1 MRQPKINMES
11 DKLKNLI
18 EAVLLASNEPLS
30 VNKIHKLLNS
40 KTKVSQSDILSS
52 IDDLKQDYKNKDI
65 EIIQVASGLRVQAKD
80 EVRDYLK
87 LMFSERTPRYSRALM
102 ETLSIIAYRQPVTRG
117 DIEAIRGV
125 SVSSSIMR
133 TLNDR
138 NWVRIIGYRD
148 VPGKPAMFSTT
159 PEFLDYFGL
168 KKLEELPELPATK
181 EPINYNLDLEGNSL
195 EKSEES
201 KDNRESDNDS
211 ENLITDQKITPT
223 IN

>member
-1 MRQPKINMES
+1 MES
-11 DKLKNLI
+11 EKLKNLI
-18 EAVLLASNEPLS
+18 EAVLLASDEPLS
-30 VNKIHKLLNS
+30 VNKIHKILNS
-40 KTKVSQSDILSS
+40 KTKISKSDILSS
-52 IDDLKQDYKNKDI
+52 IDDLKQDYENKNI
-65 EIIQVASGLRVQAKD
+65 EIIQVASGLRIQAKD

-125 SVSSSIMR
+125 SVSSSIMK

-168 KKLEELPELPATK
+168 KKLEELPELTDTK
-181 EPINYNLDLEGNSL
+181 EPINYNLDLEGKSL
-195 EKSEES
+195 ET
-201 KDNRESDNDS
+201 S
-211 ENLITDQKITPT
+211 ENSEDFVEIENYSEDPINDQEITSTE
-223 IN
+223 N

>member
-30 VNKIHKLLNS
+30 INKIHKLLNS

-52 IDDLKQDYKNKDI
+52 IDNLKQDYKNKNI

-138 NWVRIIGYRD
+138 NWVRIIGYRN

-195 EKSEES
+195 EKSEKS